1 MFFQCTAPVAFAAD
15 DTILAES
22 SIVASS
28 AESESVPV
36 DSDAGYI
43 PEQSPENTSVD
54 SSSNDAASSEPL
66 TGDSSASSDL
76 PEDASSNGSVESQP
90 ESDTDQIPTSNET
103 TDSELAESSSENT
116 DASAKSLYQDGKIL
130 IYTCDQLAEIGSGQT
145 LTDASGLAVTDENG
159 AEITYALDAQYAI
172 AEDIELTDDMLLW
185 QLPEGFTG
193 SITPLAESGDDLTLY
208 DAQSNTI
215 YLYNPYQMAVLHGEN
230 PDTEPVMDG
239 DAQAET
245 FGSGQLIYP
254 NGEDEPYLTYSLN
267 HRYVLSTQF
276 SSDTSVQPYSR
287 VTDGKADGRDFPGQV
302 VKTIGDKTYILIG
315 NEQQLRKIGSG
326 DTVYGAVYQAI
337 HHNAKWT
344 IDHDSSGNLI
354 MLYGG
359 DADLTKEQNGTDNY
373 TLGKDGIHAADK
385 NLSDKA
391 NNLLYVYTV
400 GRCGV
405 NQTTGEI
412 DPNLDIDKAANQTYA
427 SNANYIIFRDID
439 LSSANWTPLTF
450 QGTMIGAK
458 SANGEKIWN
467 DDSSAIN
474 TSTKPTISNVS
485 VMQTDKLNVG
495 EQMGVGFFSTVSSEV
510 SEKDIGLSKGLV
522 QVSNLKFEKINVHT
536 TTNETYYPST
546 LVSTLT
552 STLGKLLGGVLSGL
566 TFILTF
572 GQVKIDLGKT
582 LGDVLDARKKDPT
595 ALATGAIAGRVE
607 GQVLFSGIEVVNAD
621 VKNVNNNTGG
631 FVGYTIGVTQYDGLS
646 KALGDLVK
654 LLTNIL
660 NVIPGLGLGDL
671 ITILL
676 GNAIPL
682 GKLIPTGYINAQFAD
697 CSIDGLN
704 ISASSE
710 KDYAGGFVGQQS
722 GSIIKNCTVK
732 NSSLTLQGKN
742 FVGGFVGL
750 ARDSIIKGTLS
761 GALDIETKLPNMNPE
776 SLLLN
781 CTLDNKAINIQGEN
795 YVGGFA
801 GGLANTS
808 AVNCSAKVSESLTVH
823 ATGANAGGFA
833 GIATLG
839 WAANLGKDDNKD
851 DLLGGVVDLVVK
863 LLSSNPG
870 AASSLLSLAGVNPSY
885 ILGCTVDAP
894 LTVNGTDYV
903 GGVTGRGDGA
913 YIAPSSADYLS
924 KVSYWRNGVYDPATV
939 EQRNTTVSGL
949 QSVSGH
955 DYTGG
960 IAGSLGTASVAGLL
974 NTTLGVASYLAFT
987 VDGVTLNGITDGF
1000 SVSGNERVGGGFGD
1014 AIGGT
1019 INNVSVNNLK
1029 SVEGKNYAGGF
1040 IGLSGPGELVG
1051 TSGGLTVNLLGLN
1064 YLLTL
1069 NKLLSIGQY
1078 VQVTIKDANVN
1089 GIDKDGFTVEAT
1101 EKREANSVLDYTA
1114 AGFIARSNSTKI
1126 ENAHVTNLKSV
1137 TAANDGG
1144 YAAGFVAISK
1154 TGGLADVGDEAE
1166 VKKQLL
1172 QVNGLVTAI
1181 GYLIPSYTNCTVS
1194 YVNGG
1199 SVTGDVAGGFA
1210 ADFQSGT
1217 VNNQSRGDG
1226 KYYAVY
1232 SVRYR
1237 SCSTPGAQGN

>member
-1 MFFQCTAPVAFAAD
+1 MARRGENIHKRKDGRWEGRYIKGRSETGKAIWGYVYAYSYVDAKSALIRKKVKAADYTVPLGAQELTISVLSELWLSTLNDLEDSSIAHYRYSIEHYILPVIGNLRISQLSRAKLELCVLQIISPVGGEHKPFGTSLSRECISLVRRLCKYAYTLHLMPMIELSIKPVKETSEFSEALSLEEQAAVSRFVFKNPTPRKAGILFMLQLGLRMRWASATMAALMFFQCTAPVAFAAD
-15 DTILAES
+15 DAILAES
-22 SIVASS
+22 SIAVSS
-28 AESESVPV
+28 ADSESVPA

-54 SSSNDAASSEPL
+54 SSSMNEASSEPL

-76 PEDASSNGSVESQP
+76 PEDASSNSSVESQP
-90 ESDTDQIPTSNET
+90 ESDTDQISTSDET
-103 TDSELAESSSENT
+103 IDSELAESSSENT
-116 DASAKSLYQDGKIL
+116 DESAKSLYQDGKIL
-130 IYTCDQLAEIGSGQT
+130 IYTYNQLAEIGSGQT

-172 AEDIELTDDMLLW
+172 AEDIELTGDMLQW

-193 SITPLAESGDDLTLY
+193 SITPLTENSDDLTLY
-208 DAQSNTI
+208 DAQSDTI
-215 YLYNPYQMAVLHGEN
+215 YLYNPYQLSVLQAED
-230 PDTEPVMDG
+230 PAKEPVLDG
-239 DAQAET
+239 DAHADS
-245 FGSGQLIYP
+245 FGMGQLIYP
-254 NGEDEPYLTYSLN
+254 KGEDAPYLTYSLT
-267 HRYVLSTQF
+267 HHYVISTQF
-276 SSDTSVQPYSR
+276 SSEITDAPISVLDDSPAGS
-287 VTDGKADGRDFPGQV
+287 TDGRDFAGQV

-391 NNLLYVYTV
+391 SNILYVYTV

-405 NQTTGEI
+405 NQTTGKI

-485 VMQTDKLNVG
+485 VMQTGKLNVG
-495 EQMGVGFFSTVSSEV
+495 KQMGVGFFSTISSEV
-510 SEKDIGLSKGLV
+510 SENDIGLSKGLV
-522 QVSNLKFEKINVHT
+522 QVSNLKFQNISVQT
-536 TTNETYYPST
+536 TTSETYYPET
-546 LVSTLT
+546 LVSELT

-631 FVGYTIGVTQYDGLS
+631 FVGYTVGVTEYDGLS
-646 KALGDLVK
+646 NALGGLVK
-654 LLTNIL
+654 LLSNIL

-682 GKLIPTGYINAQFAD
+682 DKLIPTGYINAKFVD

-704 ISASSE
+704 ISTSNE

-722 GSIIKNCTVK
+722 GSIIETCTVK
-732 NSSLTLQGKN
+732 NSNLSLQGKN

-761 GALDIETKLPNMNPE
+761 GALDIETKLPKMNTE
-776 SLLLN
+776 SLLLGCSLSDTSVTVN
-781 CTLDNKAINIQGEN
+781 SVN
-795 YVGGFA
+795 YAGGFA
-801 GGLANTS
+801 GGLANTA
-808 AVNCSAKVSESLTVH
+808 AVNCSATGSFAVSATES
-823 ATGANAGGFA
+823 NAGGFA

-839 WAANLGKDDNKD
+839 WAANLGKEDTKK

-903 GGVTGRGDGA
+903 GGVTGRGDGV

-924 KVSYWRNGVYDPATV
+924 KVSYWRNSNQLYGIRCQASQCAAQCRWLCRSDEDRRRSRTRHS
-939 EQRNTTVSGL
+939 QHCITRNCL
-949 QSVSGH
+949 
-955 DYTGG
+955 
-960 IAGSLGTASVAGLL
+960 
-974 NTTLGVASYLAFT
+974 
-987 VDGVTLNGITDGF
+987 
-1000 SVSGNERVGGGFGD
+1000 
-1014 AIGGT
+1014 
-1019 INNVSVNNLK
+1019 
-1029 SVEGKNYAGGF
+1029 
-1040 IGLSGPGELVG
+1040 
-1051 TSGGLTVNLLGLN
+1051 
-1064 YLLTL
+1064 
-1069 NKLLSIGQY
+1069 
-1078 VQVTIKDANVN
+1078 
-1089 GIDKDGFTVEAT
+1089 
-1101 EKREANSVLDYTA
+1101 
-1114 AGFIARSNSTKI
+1114 
-1126 ENAHVTNLKSV
+1126 
-1137 TAANDGG
+1137 
-1144 YAAGFVAISK
+1144 
-1154 TGGLADVGDEAE
+1154 
-1166 VKKQLL
+1166 
-1172 QVNGLVTAI
+1172 
-1181 GYLIPSYTNCTVS
+1181 
-1194 YVNGG
+1194 
-1199 SVTGDVAGGFA
+1199 
-1210 ADFQSGT
+1210 
-1217 VNNQSRGDG
+1217 
-1226 KYYAVY
+1226 
-1232 SVRYR
+1232 
-1237 SCSTPGAQGN
+1237 

>member
-15 DTILAES
+15 DAILAES
-22 SIVASS
+22 SIAVSS
-28 AESESVPV
+28 ADSESVPA

-54 SSSNDAASSEPL
+54 SSSMNEASSEPL

-76 PEDASSNGSVESQP
+76 PEDALSNSSVESQP
-90 ESDTDQIPTSNET
+90 ESDTDQISTSDET
-103 TDSELAESSSENT
+103 IDSELAESSSENT
-116 DASAKSLYQDGKIL
+116 DESAKSLYQDGKIL
-130 IYTCDQLAEIGSGQT
+130 IYTYNQLAEIGSGQT

-172 AEDIELTDDMLLW
+172 AEDIELTGDMLQW

-193 SITPLAESGDDLTLY
+193 SITPLTENSDDLTLY
-208 DAQSNTI
+208 DAQSDTI
-215 YLYNPYQMAVLHGEN
+215 YLYNPYQLSVLQAED
-230 PDTEPVMDG
+230 PAKEPVLDG
-239 DAQAET
+239 DAHADS
-245 FGSGQLIYP
+245 FGMGQLIYP
-254 NGEDEPYLTYSLN
+254 KGEDAPYLTYSLT
-267 HRYVLSTQF
+267 HHYVISTQF
-276 SSDTSVQPYSR
+276 SSEITDAPISVLDDSPAGS
-287 VTDGKADGRDFPGQV
+287 TDGRDFAGQV

-391 NNLLYVYTV
+391 SNILYVYTV

-405 NQTTGEI
+405 NQTTGKI

-485 VMQTDKLNVG
+485 VMQTGKLNVG
-495 EQMGVGFFSTVSSEV
+495 KQMGVGFFSTISSEV
-510 SEKDIGLSKGLV
+510 SENDIGLSKGLV
-522 QVSNLKFEKINVHT
+522 QVSNLKFQNISVQT
-536 TTNETYYPST
+536 TTSETYYPET
-546 LVSTLT
+546 LVSELT

-631 FVGYTIGVTQYDGLS
+631 FVGYTVGVTEYDGLS
-646 KALGDLVK
+646 NALGGLVK
-654 LLTNIL
+654 LLSNIL

-682 GKLIPTGYINAQFAD
+682 DKLIPTGYINAKFVD

-704 ISASSE
+704 ISTSNE

-722 GSIIKNCTVK
+722 GSIIETCTVK
-732 NSSLTLQGKN
+732 NSNLSLQGKN

-761 GALDIETKLPNMNPE
+761 GALDIETKLPKMNTE
-776 SLLLN
+776 SLLLGCSLSDTSVTVN
-781 CTLDNKAINIQGEN
+781 SVN
-795 YVGGFA
+795 YAGGFA
-801 GGLANTS
+801 GGLANTA
-808 AVNCSAKVSESLTVH
+808 AVNCSATGSFAVSATES
-823 ATGANAGGFA
+823 NAGGFA

-839 WAANLGKDDNKD
+839 WAANLGKEDTKK

-903 GGVTGRGDGA
+903 GGVTGRGDGV

-924 KVSYWRNGVYDPATV
+924 KDSYWRNSNQLYGIRCQASQCAAQCRWLCRSDEDRRRSRTRHS
-939 EQRNTTVSGL
+939 QHCITRNCL
-949 QSVSGH
+949 
-955 DYTGG
+955 
-960 IAGSLGTASVAGLL
+960 
-974 NTTLGVASYLAFT
+974 
-987 VDGVTLNGITDGF
+987 
-1000 SVSGNERVGGGFGD
+1000 
-1014 AIGGT
+1014 
-1019 INNVSVNNLK
+1019 
-1029 SVEGKNYAGGF
+1029 
-1040 IGLSGPGELVG
+1040 
-1051 TSGGLTVNLLGLN
+1051 
-1064 YLLTL
+1064 
-1069 NKLLSIGQY
+1069 
-1078 VQVTIKDANVN
+1078 
-1089 GIDKDGFTVEAT
+1089 
-1101 EKREANSVLDYTA
+1101 
-1114 AGFIARSNSTKI
+1114 
-1126 ENAHVTNLKSV
+1126 
-1137 TAANDGG
+1137 
-1144 YAAGFVAISK
+1144 
-1154 TGGLADVGDEAE
+1154 
-1166 VKKQLL
+1166 
-1172 QVNGLVTAI
+1172 
-1181 GYLIPSYTNCTVS
+1181 
-1194 YVNGG
+1194 
-1199 SVTGDVAGGFA
+1199 
-1210 ADFQSGT
+1210 
-1217 VNNQSRGDG
+1217 
-1226 KYYAVY
+1226 
-1232 SVRYR
+1232 
-1237 SCSTPGAQGN
+1237 

>member
-1 MFFQCTAPVAFAAD
+1 MRHHSFMRWASATMAALMFFQCTAPVAFAAD
-15 DTILAES
+15 DAILAES
-22 SIVASS
+22 SIAVSS
-28 AESESVPV
+28 ADSESVPA

-54 SSSNDAASSEPL
+54 SSSMNAASSEPL

-90 ESDTDQIPTSNET
+90 ESDTDQISTSDET
-103 TDSELAESSSENT
+103 IDSELAESSSENT
-116 DASAKSLYQDGKIL
+116 DESAKSLYQDGKIL
-130 IYTCDQLAEIGSGQT
+130 IYTYDQLAEIGSGQT

-172 AEDIELTDDMLLW
+172 AEDIELTGDMLQW

-193 SITPLAESGDDLTLY
+193 SITPLTENSDDLTLY
-208 DAQSNTI
+208 DAQSDTI
-215 YLYNPYQMAVLHGEN
+215 YLYNPYQLSVLQAED
-230 PDTEPVMDG
+230 PAKEPVLDG
-239 DAQAET
+239 DAHADS
-245 FGSGQLIYP
+245 FGMGQLIYP
-254 NGEDEPYLTYSLN
+254 NGEDAPYLTYSLT
-267 HRYVLSTQF
+267 HHYVISTQF
-276 SSDTSVQPYSR
+276 SSEITDAPISVLDDSPAGS
-287 VTDGKADGRDFPGQV
+287 TDGRDFAGQV

-326 DTVYGAVYQAI
+326 DTVYGAVYQAYL
-337 HHNAKWT
+337 HLGKWYV
-344 IDHDSSGNLI
+344 DNGSDGKPI

-359 DADLTKEQNGTDNY
+359 DADLTKDQNGSADFTFGKIRETDKSLSANSSLY
-373 TLGKDGIHAADK
+373 TR
-385 NLSDKA
+385 
-391 NNLLYVYTV
+391 

-412 DPNLDIDKAANQTYA
+412 DPNLEIDKATNQTYA
-427 SNANYIIFRDID
+427 SNANYIIFRDIN

-485 VMQTDKLNVG
+485 VMQTGKLNVG
-495 EQMGVGFFSTVSSEV
+495 KQMGVGFFSTISSEV
-510 SEKDIGLSKGLV
+510 SENDIGLSKGLV
-522 QVSNLKFEKINVHT
+522 QVSNLKFQNISVQT
-536 TTNETYYPST
+536 TTSETYYPET
-546 LVSTLT
+546 LVSELT

-607 GQVLFSGIEVVNAD
+607 GQVLFSGIEVVKAD

-631 FVGYTIGVTQYDGLS
+631 FVGYTVGVTEYDGLS
-646 KALGDLVK
+646 NALGGLVK
-654 LLTNIL
+654 LLSNIL

-682 GKLIPTGYINAQFAD
+682 GKLIPTGYINAKFVD

-722 GSIIKNCTVK
+722 GSIIENCTVK
-732 NSSLTLQGKN
+732 NSSLSLQGKN

-761 GALDIETKLPNMNPE
+761 GALDIETKLPKMNPE

-781 CTLDNKAINIQGEN
+781 CTLDNTVINIQGEN
-795 YVGGFA
+795 YAGGFA
-801 GGLANTS
+801 GGLANTA
-808 AVNCSAKVSESLTVH
+808 AVNCSAVASESLTVH

-839 WAANLGKDDNKD
+839 WAANLGKGDNKD

-885 ILGCTVDAP
+885 ILGCTVNAP
-894 LTVNGTDYV
+894 LTVNGIDYV
-903 GGVTGRGDGA
+903 GGVTGRGDGV
-913 YIAPSSADYLS
+913 YIAPSSADYLG
-924 KVSYWRNGVYDPATV
+924 KVSYWRNSTYTADTITV
-939 EQRNTTVSGL
+939 QNVSFS
-949 QSVSGH
+949 SVRSISGH
-955 DYTGG
+955 NYVGG

-987 VDGVTLNGITDGF
+987 VDSVTLNGGNDGF
-1000 SVSGNERVGGGFGD
+1000 AVEGIERVGGGFGD
-1014 AIGGT
+1014 AIGGSIKNVT
-1019 INNVSVNNLK
+1019 IDRLASVN
-1029 SVEGKNYAGGF
+1029 GKNMVGGL
-1040 IGLSGPGELVG
+1040 IGLSGPG
-1051 TSGGLTVNLLGLN
+1051 
-1064 YLLTL
+1064 
-1069 NKLLSIGQY
+1069 Q
-1078 VQVTIKDANVN
+1078 
-1089 GIDKDGFTVEAT
+1089 
-1101 EKREANSVLDYTA
+1101 
-1114 AGFIARSNSTKI
+1114 
-1126 ENAHVTNLKSV
+1126 
-1137 TAANDGG
+1137 
-1144 YAAGFVAISK
+1144 
-1154 TGGLADVGDEAE
+1154 
-1166 VKKQLL
+1166 
-1172 QVNGLVTAI
+1172 
-1181 GYLIPSYTNCTVS
+1181 
-1194 YVNGG
+1194 
-1199 SVTGDVAGGFA
+1199 
-1210 ADFQSGT
+1210 
-1217 VNNQSRGDG
+1217 
-1226 KYYAVY
+1226 
-1232 SVRYR
+1232 
-1237 SCSTPGAQGN
+1237 